1 MTEDILNLVRNLQPG
16 KKRGLNDHIL
26 LVDGLNMFIRA
37 FSANRTINSQ
47 GHHVGGLLGF
57 LRTLNTL
64 NRTFNPTRIII
75 VWDGKGG
82 AQNRKN
88 IDSNYKAQRAHASV
102 IHYDIYDDKNSELES
117 MQGQADRLQDYLA
130 CLPVTFVRI
139 DKLEADDVIAYLSR
153 NASGAGRVVT
163 VASTD
168 RDFLQLVDDHIRVYS
183 PTKKILY
190 DHAKATED
198 LTLLPENYNIVKALV
213 GDSSDNLAGVK
224 GAGIKTLVKYFP
236 ELVSDPELTLDQFFE
251 LCSDRS
257 EKEKKALYTKILA
270 DWHRVETNYRLMD
283 LQETVL
289 DDNEKELVYRILKQP
304 IPELHVGQFIHYLD
318 QDYIELTSDP
328 ESWVCSFSSL
338 EHKV

>member
-1 MTEDILNLVRNLQPG
+1 MTEDILDLVRNLHPG

-47 GHHVGGLLGF
+47 GHHIGGLLGF

-88 IDSNYKAQRAHASV
+88 IDSNYKAQRVHASV
-102 IHYDIYDDKNSELES
+102 IHYDIYDDKVSELES

-130 CLPVTFVRI
+130 CLPVSFVKI
-139 DKLEADDVIAYLSR
+139 DKLEADDVIAYLSKK
-153 NASGAGRVVT
+153 ASEAGKQVT

-168 RDFLQLVDDHIRVYS
+168 RDFLQLVDEHISVYS

-190 DHAKATED
+190 GHENTPEELKV
-198 LTLLPENYNIVKALV
+198 LPENYNIVKAIV
-213 GDSSDNLAGVK
+213 GDNSDNLAGVK
-224 GAGIKTLVKYFP
+224 GAGVRTLAKYFP
-236 ELVSDPELTLDQFFE
+236 ELTTNPNLTLDEFFD
-251 LCSDRS
+251 LCTDKSG
-257 EKEKKALYTKILA
+257 KEKKVLYTKILA
-270 DWHRVETNYRLMD
+270 DWHRVETNYKLMD

-289 DDNEKELVYRILKQP
+289 DESEKELVYRILHQP
-304 IPELHVGQFIHYLD
+304 VPELHVGQFIHYLD
-318 QDYIELTSDP
+318 QDYIELSSDP